1 MKLFVKDMVPDE
13 RISACFVLEAME
25 LRESRNKKPY
35 LVLTLSDR
43 TGTIKGYLW
52 SNPAQTAVF
61 LKGKTFVKVSGTSKL
76 MNGGLLINVKK
87 IGIARKGEVE
97 TDDYSMAN
105 LSCQME
111 LFALGRERGRYDRT
125 QFNQKEVAA

>member
-52 SNPAQTAVF
+52 SNPAQTANF
-61 LKGKTFVKVSGTSKL
+61 LKGKTFVKVSGITKL

-87 IGIARKGEVE
+87 IGIARRGEIE
-97 TDDYSMAN
+97 TDDFSMAG
-105 LSCQME
+105 LSYQME
-111 LFALGRERGRYDRT
+111 LFALDRERGRYDRT
-125 QFNQKEVAA
+125 QFNQKQVAA